1 MLVVAEIIGSWP
13 DVIALG
19 PVFSSHAWS
28 IDWEATICPNTRPI
42 FGVARWV
49 IAGKYPS
56 MLEK

>member
-1 MLVVAEIIGSWP
+1 MEPCCMLVVAETIGSWP

-28 IDWEATICPNTRPI
+28 IDWDATICPNTSPI

-49 IAGKYPS
+49 IAGK
-56 MLEK
+56 